1 LEHPLKTALRAN
13 IIVGPS
19 DHWAPS
25 AISTILKRHPEASFV
40 CETCVASRNGWENRP
55 ALIFYTPVA
64 HPQGSNWFAI
74 QQIQGNTYI
83 SNGISAVETPIT
95 GVIAKNGDVIYSRY
109 RHDYR
114 VSDDGSVFID
124 GGRDYT
130 KLGSNDDSPI
140 HTVTLKI
147 EKNKLVIDHAD
158 TSKA

>member
-1 LEHPLKTALRAN
+1 MEHPLKTALRAN

-19 DHWAPS
+19 NQWRDGAVE
-25 AISTILKRHPEASFV
+25 LVERKYNASFI
-40 CETCVASRNGWENRP
+40 CETCVAERGGWSNRP

-83 SNGISAVETPIT
+83 SNGISAVEEPIT
-95 GVIAKNGDVIYSRY
+95 GIVAKNGDVIYSRF

-114 VSDDGSVFID
+114 VSDDDSVFID

-130 KLGSNDDSPI
+130 KLGSNDGTPI
-140 HTVTLKI
+140 QTVTLRI
-147 EKNKLVIDHAD
+147 DKNRLVIDYTQAD
-158 TSKA
+158 PA